1 MEVNQDVNLLINAF
15 DTFKRAS
22 STLESQY
29 KGLEERIE
37 ELNLELEEKNNYLTS
52 ILEGLPLGVLVTD
65 SDGRI
70 ECANKSAFA
79 IIEESLEGVVGRE
92 LNDLLPWMDRLHTDD
107 HVAAGEGQGDRE
119 VDIET
124 RAQGRGRRKSVAV
137 NRTVLTN
144 LQGVKSG
151 LLVVLRDISEMK
163 RMREVMQRDKRLK
176 AMGEMAASIA
186 HQIRNPLAS
195 IELFASL
202 LDDSAIEQAK
212 RESFAKEIVAA
223 VKTLNTTLSNMLLFA
238 NSSTPQKDV
247 VTVEGLLSETLDICK
262 YIMKERGT
270 RIEVIHE
277 VPEISVSVDKELMKQ
292 ALLNLIMNGIEALGE
307 DGVGVVSL
315 QTGLDEEGVHIS
327 VCDDGRGIPEEF
339 MDKIFDPFFTMRA
352 RGTGLGLTVVN
363 NIIKAHGGLLE
374 VESREGEGTQ
384 FDITLPEAAS
394 DEVNCGVGA
403 PAEAVLRH
411 TPAGGRE
418 MLRSL

>member
-22 STLESQY
+22 STLESHY

-65 SDGRI
+65 SDGRV
-70 ECANKSAFA
+70 ECANRSAFA
-79 IIEESLEGVVGRE
+79 ILEEPLEGVVGRG
-92 LNDLLPWMDRLHTDD
+92 LDDLLPWVERLHPDD
-107 HVAAGEGQGDRE
+107 HVAAGEEEGDIE
-119 VDIET
+119 IDIET
-124 RAQGRGRRKSVAV
+124 RARGRGRRKSVAV

-202 LDDSAIEQAK
+202 LDDSAIERVK

-238 NSSTPQKDV
+238 NSSIPQKDD
-247 VTVEGLLSETLDICK
+247 VTVEGLLAETLDICK

-270 RIEVIHE
+270 RIEVPHE
-277 VPEISVSVDKELMKQ
+277 VPDISVSVDKELMKQ

-307 DGVGVVSL
+307 EGEGVVSL
-315 QTGLDEEGVHIS
+315 HTVLDEEGVHIR
-327 VCDDGRGIPEEF
+327 VCDDGRGIPKEF

-374 VESREGEGTQ
+374 VESTAGEGTQ
-384 FDITLPEAAS
+384 FDITLPEAAY
-394 DEVNCGVGA
+394 DEARSGVGV
-403 PAEAVLRH
+403 EAVARH
-411 TPAGGRE
+411 PLTGGRE
-418 MLRSL
+418 MSRSL